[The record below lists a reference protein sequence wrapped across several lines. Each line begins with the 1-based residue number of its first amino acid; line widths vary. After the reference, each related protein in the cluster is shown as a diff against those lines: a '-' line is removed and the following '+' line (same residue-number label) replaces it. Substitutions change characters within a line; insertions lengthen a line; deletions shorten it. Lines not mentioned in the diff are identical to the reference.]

1 MRNEKERGGRGR
13 NEIPRFSNG
22 KRLNLLFV
30 YHSTLSHSLSVR
42 GGSWRRSRSF
52 SRSDGFS
59 MRIPIDRYES
69 IIVRHFRTNS
79 VRPPESRVPQ
89 RSSLRGPRL
98 ATDVTSDLFR
108 SKATRRPRCYRIDK
122 TTGNRKCYI
131 SGRRWNR
138 DIEIV
143 KNQSFNGDEQHDNTN
158 FTITFRTIS
167 AWLIVSSIPSQ
178 LAGWSYAHR
187 CINSPD
193 EAWFN

>member
-1 MRNEKERGGRGR
+1 MRNEKGGRRR
-13 NEIPRFSNG
+13 NEIPRFSNRE
-22 KRLNLLFV
+22 RLNLLFV

-42 GGSWRRSRSF
+42 GGSRRRSRSF

-79 VRPPESRVPQ
+79 IRPPESRVPQ

-143 KNQSFNGDEQHDNTN
+143 KNQSFNDDEQRDNIN
-158 FTITFRTIS
+158 FTTTFRIIS